1 MKKLMLITALLALM
15 ATPALAVPTSMGYW
29 NEGAPGSTHE
39 YWDFTPASQN
49 PGNHI
54 QFYPTSEFN
63 PNDGG
68 KEVFAQTLLGTWDG
82 DSDLESS
89 PRTGNLIVV
98 DLKINNYA
106 NSNPVKYIWVDLGLN
121 SGNLVSYS
129 VTGSAPEVDV
139 AATDL
144 SGPGPGTGADFGF
157 LLKPNPYFEDILI
170 TVAGSAD
177 APAIL
182 DWIHVDT
189 MCTTIPAPGAILLG
203 SIGVGFV
210 GWLRRRRTL

>member
-1 MKKLMLITALLALM
+1 MKKLILIVALLALM
-15 ATPALAVPTSMGYW
+15 TTPVLASPSLGFW
-29 NEGAPGSTHE
+29 NEDDPGTTHE
-39 YWDFTPASQN
+39 FWHFTSASQN
-49 PGNHI
+49 KINPI

-63 PNDGG
+63 PNDPG
-68 KEVFAQTLLGTWDG
+68 KGVFAQTVLGTWDG
-82 DSDLESS
+82 RSDLVSS
-89 PRTGNLIVV
+89 TSTGNMIIV